1 MSQDVMVVVTTLG
14 LYAGLVLSPGPGF
27 ALITRM
33 AMSGAPRTAYAA
45 AAGFAV
51 AATFYAVLT
60 MAGLAVLI
68 AKVGWLAIAI
78 QVAGGCYL
86 IWFGVSAWLSGAREP
101 ADSEHNPALDPG
113 LWRGFRIGLLV
124 DLSNPKGI
132 AFFLSLY
139 SVAIPPGTADWAKI
153 AILIGGFMLEVI
165 WYSLVA
171 RLFASGPARRVYR
184 RFGHWIERTIGTAL
198 TAAGLRMIFSRV

>member
-1 MSQDVMVVVTTLG
+1 MSSDITVVLTTLG
-14 LYAGLVLSPGPGF
+14 LYAGLVVSPGPGF

-33 AMSGAPRTAYAA
+33 AMSGRPQTAYAA
-45 AAGFAV
+45 ATGFAV

-60 MAGLAVLI
+60 MAGLAVI
-68 AKVGWLAIAI
+68 IDRVGWLATAI
-78 QVAGGCYL
+78 QWAGGCYL
-86 IWFGVSAWLSGAREP
+86 IWFGMSAWLSGRDTSSGPSPEAE
-101 ADSEHNPALDPG
+101 PG

-139 SVAIPPGTADWAKI
+139 SVSIPPGTADWAKV
-153 AILIGGFMLEVI
+153 AILVGGFMLEVI

-171 RLFASGPARRVYR
+171 KLFATGPARRVYQR
-184 RFGHWIERTIGTAL
+184 CGHWIERGIGTVL
-198 TAAGLRMIFSRV
+198 TAAGLRMLFSRV